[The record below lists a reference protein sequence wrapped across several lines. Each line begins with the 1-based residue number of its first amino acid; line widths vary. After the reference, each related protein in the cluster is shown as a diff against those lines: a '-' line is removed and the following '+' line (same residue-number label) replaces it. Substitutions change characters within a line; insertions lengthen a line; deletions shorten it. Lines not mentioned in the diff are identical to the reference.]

1 MTFGSKLKI
10 ARVKKNMT
18 QKYIAEELN
27 IRQQAISQYENDKA
41 IPSFDAVDKISMIL
55 DVPIN
60 YFSKNNNGII
70 NNTDLS
76 KDELYLLEIY
86 KLLPD
91 DKKYISIE
99 LLKVLKNSIKIEKED
114 GGNDKQLL

>member
-1 MTFGSKLKI
+1 MTLGRRLKKV
-10 ARVKKNMT
+10 RLERKMT

-41 IPSFDAVDKISMIL
+41 IPNFDTIDKIATIL
-55 DVPIN
+55 NVPIS
-60 YFSKNNNGII
+60 YFSKNNKGIT
-70 NNTDLS
+70 NTMDLS
-76 KDELYLLEIY
+76 EDALHLLKIY
-86 KLLPD
+86 EVLPE

-99 LLKVLKNSIKIEKED
+99 LLKVLKNSIKIETD